1 MYFHFQLSVWK
12 RRMPRE
18 IFKDLKNA
26 NNQHDVD
33 AWFLNYLVEFSISG
47 KYVGKNIYLKDD
59 HSLNKSH

>member
-1 MYFHFQLSVWK
+1 
-12 RRMPRE
+12 MPRE